1 MLQVKKLTITVNSN
15 GFSSVRTWL
24 INNYS
29 QNISYGGTIY
39 SDNYKIYVKEGE
51 SFSLPLPCKLS
62 PNQDIVFFHE
72 NRVTRVTKNCIDSI
86 KLADNRLVTEKL
98 ENGKYTLILLR
109 LDRRI
114 DIEVIKGKNWINS
127 SIIDDNNV
135 VYETDNKDR
144 KFVALGEI
152 KASVVQDKVQY
163 SIEIH
168 S

>member
-1 MLQVKKLTITVNSN
+1 M
-15 GFSSVRTWL
+15 
-24 INNYS
+24 
-29 QNISYGGTIY
+29 
-39 SDNYKIYVKEGE
+39 
-51 SFSLPLPCKLS
+51 PLPCKLN

-86 KLADNRLVTEKL
+86 KLADNKLVTEKL